1 MIMLLKRGT
10 RQMDLKEKIKL
21 IRKASGLTQPKISEL
36 VGIPLN
42 SVRNYE
48 RGERGVSALFLLKI
62 CEIFPQYTLWLM
74 TNEVAPE
81 VGQISPEQEM
91 PQMASVGVPE
101 KLLDDAF
108 EQTMSTAIALSWLT
122 PKEGLE
128 FSMLNDLHRH
138 NFVEAGG
145 ILFAQ
150 DSAQDESKTG

>member
-1 MIMLLKRGT
+1 
-10 RQMDLKEKIKL
+10 MDLKEKIKL

-42 SVRNYE
+42 SIRNYE

-74 TNEVAPE
+74 TNEIAPE
-81 VGQISPEQEM
+81 VGQISPEQDM
-91 PQMASVGVPE
+91 PKMASAGVPE
-101 KLLDDAF
+101 KLLNDSF
-108 EQTMSTAIALSWLT
+108 FQTMNTAIALSWLT

-128 FSMLNDLHRH
+128 FSMLSDLHRH

-145 ILFAQ
+145 VLIAQ
-150 DSAQDESKTG
+150 DSTQGESKTG